1 MTFELDGRQ
10 MTTRE
15 AAHDHLAQQLAFPG
29 WYGRNLDALYDL
41 LTAGF
46 PGEEIRLYHVG
57 TMLQG
62 LGDYGRRLLLTLQ
75 DAAENGGPR
84 LIYDE

>member
-62 LGDYGRRLLLTLQ
+62 LGGYGRRLLLTLQ
-75 DAAENGGPR
+75 DAAEHGGPR